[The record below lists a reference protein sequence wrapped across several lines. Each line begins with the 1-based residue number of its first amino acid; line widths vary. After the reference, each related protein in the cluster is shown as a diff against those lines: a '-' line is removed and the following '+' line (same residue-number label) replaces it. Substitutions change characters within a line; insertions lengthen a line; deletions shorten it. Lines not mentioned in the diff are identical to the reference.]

1 MTSIPSNKPYRVGRS
16 RTGLGLFATK
26 PIKKGTKIIRY
37 FGPLLDSKKK
47 EEDAIENKYLFE
59 LTNRWTI
66 DGSVRKNVARYIN
79 HACRPNAESDVKPRK
94 RKVFIRAIKNIE
106 PGEEINY
113 DYGTDYFKAYL
124 KPIGCKCAACEKK
137 RKKQRAEAR
146 AEKARLKAKAERKAL
161 KKAEKLAKAE
171 AELKEKLKAK
181 AERKSKKRAQWP
193 FAEWQVT
200 ERQASERHRRRQ
212 GCRQETGGAET
223 TGLCARAGPSGLGLI
238 HRVSSTGLARRLRQQ
253 QIAEVDR
260 RALNDRTGL
269 VDHDTKAPVCGEEGQ
284 AMPAGIGVDPALGK
298 ARDPARAHLFLQQGR
313 RQAEAFGDDGGV
325 DLNGAIFELDRFH
338 ALHLMLRCGGHAC
351 AGLGLAVAG

>member
-1 MTSIPSNKPYRVGRS
+1 MPSIPSNKPYRVGRS

-47 EEDAIENKYLFE
+47 KDDAIENKYLFE
-59 LTNRWTI
+59 LNDRWTI

-79 HACRPNAESDVKPRK
+79 HACKPNAESDVKPRK

-161 KKAEKLAKAE
+161 KKAEKLAREKAK
-171 AELKEKLKAK
+171 LKEK
-181 AERKSKKRAQWP
+181 AERKAK
-193 FAEWQVT
+193 
-200 ERQASERHRRRQ
+200 
-212 GCRQETGGAET
+212 ETLKLKGH
-223 TGLCARAGPSGLGLI
+223 S
-238 HRVSSTGLARRLRQQ
+238 
-253 QIAEVDR
+253 
-260 RALNDRTGL
+260 
-269 VDHDTKAPVCGEEGQ
+269 
-284 AMPAGIGVDPALGK
+284 
-298 ARDPARAHLFLQQGR
+298 
-313 RQAEAFGDDGGV
+313 
-325 DLNGAIFELDRFH
+325 LNGKSLNGRS
-338 ALHLMLRCGGHAC
+338 LNGKRLNGNSRVR
-351 AGLGLAVAG
+351 VAGKKSVGRKQPVSAPASVLEAQPTAI